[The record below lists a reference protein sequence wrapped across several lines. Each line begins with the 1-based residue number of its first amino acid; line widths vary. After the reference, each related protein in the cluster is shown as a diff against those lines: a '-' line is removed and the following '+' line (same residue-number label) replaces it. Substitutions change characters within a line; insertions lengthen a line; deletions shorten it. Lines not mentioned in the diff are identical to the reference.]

1 MGDVPEIRRRL
12 PKLKSNFC
20 RAYNTAPPRIYDP
33 ALLLFTAYGMLEKHA
48 FVRRYFVLQ
57 INQCAVSTDHQR
69 IGLFRKVGLF
79 RKGLTRTLRLISAN
93 RHSQDETLTASFVF
107 PAPGWTRH
115 RWLSIPVSVRVEPVK
130 PHVILVE
137 VL

>member
-1 MGDVPEIRRRL
+1 MGDVPEIRRR
-12 PKLKSNFC
+12 PAKFKSNFC
-20 RAYNTAPPRIYDP
+20 RADNTAPPRIYDP

-69 IGLFRKVGLF
+69 IGLFRN
-79 RKGLTRTLRLISAN
+79 GLTRTLRLISDN

-107 PAPGWTRH
+107 PAPGRTRH